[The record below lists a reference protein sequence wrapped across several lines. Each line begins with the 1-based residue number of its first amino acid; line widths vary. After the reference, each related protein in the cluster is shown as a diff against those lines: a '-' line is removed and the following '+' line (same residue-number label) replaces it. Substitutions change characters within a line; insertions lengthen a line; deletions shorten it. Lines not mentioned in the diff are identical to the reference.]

1 MIEDK
6 DKLEEKVVQIN
17 RITRVVAGG
26 RRIRFRAVVVVGDKA
41 GRVGVGVS
49 KGLEVVTAIQKASQK
64 ARKSMIEVQL
74 RDNTIPH
81 EVMMKHD
88 GAKVF
93 LKPAS
98 KGTGLIAGGPV
109 RAVVEAAGIQDI
121 LSKMI
126 GSSNKVNNVYATFE
140 ALKSLKQIEFKEKTK
155 PENNKKQVVT
165 EKSEMKE
172 LEVKPEDKKV
182 KKEVS
187 KKEVEDK

>member
-26 RRIRFRAVVVVGDKA
+26 RRLRFRAVVVVGDRA

-49 KGLEVVTAIQKASQK
+49 KGQEVVTAIQKASQK
-64 ARKSMIEVQL
+64 ARKSMIEVPL
-74 RDNTIPH
+74 RGNTIPH
-81 EVMMKHD
+81 EIMMKFD

-98 KGTGLIAGGPV
+98 KGTGIIAGGAV
-109 RAVVEAAGIQDI
+109 RAVVEVAGIQDI

-140 ALKSLKQIEFKEKTK
+140 ALKSLKPIGVTKKEETK
-155 PENNKKQVVT
+155 T
-165 EKSEMKE
+165 EKPADKPAEKPKEEKVSEKE
-172 LEVKPEDKKV
+172 VTKV
-182 KKEVS
+182 AKKEV
-187 KKEVEDK
+187 KDK